1 MAVKTKAISVRL
13 DKVSIV
19 EGKLV
24 LQVMQ
29 STRTH
34 LEITLDPLDADTMH
48 TLSDLAELIADRVD
62 SEMSET

>member
-1 MAVKTKAISVRL
+1 MAVKTKPISVRL

-24 LQVMQ
+24 LQVRHT
-29 STRTH
+29 TRTH
-34 LEITLDPLDADTMH
+34 LEMTLNPCDADTMH

-62 SEMSET
+62 CEMSET